1 MAGAAVSVGIQVAA
15 IAVAFG
21 TSVLWDY
28 ANVVM
33 HLGELNFLLEPRP
46 AQMHSLTSL
55 TRILPAP
62 LGAITW
68 TIAAV
73 AIVAKT
79 INVWRS
85 PVPISLQMALLIV
98 ASLLVNPHLFV
109 YDAAVLALPLVWFA
123 AWVYGEPH
131 VSARTRAV
139 FTLLVYALY
148 VSFLAPT
155 AQVIPIQGSVLCLV
169 TLFVMMARH
178 VQSHRLVPVAVAFGG
193 ADGGQESA
201 GLSA

>member
-1 MAGAAVSVGIQVAA
+1 
-15 IAVAFG
+15 
-21 TSVLWDY
+21 
-28 ANVVM
+28 
-33 HLGELNFLLEPRP
+33 
-46 AQMHSLTSL
+46 
-55 TRILPAP
+55 
-62 LGAITW
+62 
-68 TIAAV
+68 
-73 AIVAKT
+73 
-79 INVWRS
+79 
-85 PVPISLQMALLIV
+85 
-98 ASLLVNPHLFV
+98 VNPHLFV